1 LSSFFLV
8 VTNAAVPLGLAGAG
22 FDNDDDGGDVIFSF
36 LISARLL
43 RILTPFDGSRGRLTV
58 GFLVALE
65 LEDCAACFLALE
77 EELCNGLRR
86 VTPSGVAAVVAVV
99 VVEFVLAPVTGGRRR
114 FDVVGVVVVCGSRF
128 VPSSPVTTD
137 DDTLFVLRVTV
148 PLVDDDKVDAC
159 FAVVLRVRL
168 FDADGGGA
176 DDLSDLRKCASVE
189 LNLKNPS
196 LIFGLN

>member
-1 LSSFFLV
+1 M
-8 VTNAAVPLGLAGAG
+8 
-22 FDNDDDGGDVIFSF
+22 
-36 LISARLL
+36 
-43 RILTPFDGSRGRLTV
+43 
-58 GFLVALE
+58 
-65 LEDCAACFLALE
+65 ALE

-128 VPSSPVTTD
+128 VPSSLLKVNSLVIKATYPVTTD

-176 DDLSDLRKCASVE
+176 DDLCYGYYGY
-189 LNLKNPS
+189 
-196 LIFGLN
+196 I